1 MSAKSRFINNFAQAS
16 RMVRKLQIP
25 LYLRFRQDRLGCHLT
40 TLFDNDNAA
49 ITAIIAPA
57 TPALP
62 KKHNLLPV
70 LVVLFLISYGL
81 MTLLIVEQG
90 RTIESQ
96 RALIHELFRD
106 SQELAAMRGR
116 TLPEGVADANHA
128 AQTQTLSNQTPSNQ
142 VASNQVQTPSI
153 QVPSIHAPSSQAPST
168 HAPSTQIQ
176 ANKIPSTQAA
186 PRSRVQNRGAKMPEP
201 QFQAPSRPA
210 SDLADDRRALRT
222 I

>member
-1 MSAKSRFINNFAQAS
+1 MAY
-16 RMVRKLQIP
+16 KLQIP

-49 ITAIIAPA
+49 INAIIAPA

-70 LVVLFLISYGL
+70 LAVLFLISYGL

-116 TLPEGVADANHA
+116 TLPESVADANHP
-128 AQTQTLSNQTPSNQ
+128 AQTQTPSNQTPSNQ

-153 QVPSIHAPSSQAPST
+153 QVPSNQVPST

-176 ANKIPSTQAA
+176 ARKIPSAQAA

-210 SDLADDRRALRT
+210 SDLADDRRASRT